1 MDDEK
6 WFKRKKIDKI
16 TKYISIIILFYVLY
30 SLFFNFIFVIYFFA
44 AALIISIFV
53 MTLECIQIVRNKIK
67 AFLLNKK

>member
-53 MTLECIQIVRNKIK
+53 MILECIQIVRNKIK
-67 AFLLNKK
+67 ACLLNKK